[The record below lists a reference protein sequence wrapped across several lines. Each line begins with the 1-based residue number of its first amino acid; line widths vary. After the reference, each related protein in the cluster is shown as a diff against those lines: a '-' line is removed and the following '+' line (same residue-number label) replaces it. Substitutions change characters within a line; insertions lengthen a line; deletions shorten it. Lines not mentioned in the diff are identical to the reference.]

1 MPTKKE
7 KTTLAKYEAVFI
19 LDPRKVEGNGEAFS
33 ETIEEQLKAL
43 GGEVTR
49 TKFFEKR
56 FFAHPIGKHKAGL
69 YWDYVVEMPEA
80 SVALLEEKF
89 RRNTTVLRSAVFSFV
104 EGHDDDVFKP
114 RTRDFRDDNFQ
125 DDMFDRD
132 DRSFRSYRDNNR

>member
-1 MPTKKE
+1 MPNKKE

-19 LDPRKVEGNGEAFS
+19 LDPRKVEGNGES
-33 ETIEEQLKAL
+33 LSDTIEEQLKAF

-56 FFAHPIGKHKAGL
+56 IFAHPIGKHRAGL
-69 YWDYVVEMPEA
+69 YWDYVVEMPETA
-80 SVALLEEKF
+80 VALLEEKY
-89 RRNTTVLRSAVFSFV
+89 RLNPTVLRLAVFSFV

-125 DDMFDRD
+125 DDMFDHD
-132 DRSFRSYRDNNR
+132 HRSYRDNNR

>member
-7 KTTLAKYEAVFI
+7 NPTLAKYEAVFI
-19 LDPRKVEGNGEAFS
+19 LDPLKVEGNGEAFS
-33 ETIEEQLKAL
+33 QTIEEQFKEL

-56 FFAHPIGKHKAGL
+56 IFARPIGKHKAGL

-80 SVALLEEKF
+80 SVALLQDKY
-89 RRNTTVLRSAVFSFV
+89 RLNPTVLRLAVFNFV

-114 RTRDFRDDNFQ
+114 RARDFRDDSFQ
-125 DDMFDRD
+125 DDGFERD
-132 DRSFRSYRDNNR
+132 SYRGSRDR